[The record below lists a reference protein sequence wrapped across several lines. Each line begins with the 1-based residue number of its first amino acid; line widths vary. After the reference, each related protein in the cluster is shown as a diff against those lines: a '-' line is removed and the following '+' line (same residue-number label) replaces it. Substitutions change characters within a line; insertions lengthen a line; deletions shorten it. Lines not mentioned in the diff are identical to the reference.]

1 MDMKALLK
9 KANDNFKETRD
20 TPAIS
25 DGVYICQMQ
34 SCAAALSNS
43 GGIMIKREHLIL
55 EGPSA
60 NEVVRDSIYIGPPG
74 QLNRIGVRQ
83 ASVFCKIMGHPMDEL
98 TELEDVCAAIA
109 NDAPTYQATV
119 KNQTGTDFYNV
130 TVTKLVDA
138 AGAAPAEAAS
148 ADAEAPTSSE
158 EWAVDDQVK
167 FTDGETNTEHTATI
181 KAIQETT
188 VHAEIE
194 DGTLVEVD
202 KGSLTRVDA
211 EAPAEEDA
219 ERVELLAFITSH
231 GCEGA
236 TDESTVEQLK
246 EVILGYEYKASENTP
261 EENALLK
268 KLGAKFEA
276 EAVKKALPKPTPKP
290 APKASVKPA
299 PKPTPKPA
307 PKQAP
312 KVTKPTPKKK

>member
-1 MDMKALLK
+1 
-9 KANDNFKETRD
+9 
-20 TPAIS
+20 
-25 DGVYICQMQ
+25 
-34 SCAAALSNS
+34 
-43 GGIMIKREHLIL
+43 MIKREHLIL

-83 ASVFCKIMGHPMDEL
+83 ASVFCKIMGHPMEEL

-138 AGAAPAEAAS
+138 AGAAPAETAS
-148 ADAEAPTSSE
+148 ADAEAPTSGE

-202 KGSLTRVDA
+202 KGSLTRVEGEA
-211 EAPAEEDA
+211 APEAPAEEDA

-276 EAVKKALPKPTPKP
+276 EAVKKALPKPAPKLATKAPVKAPTKPAFKPVPKP
-290 APKASVKPA
+290 
-299 PKPTPKPA
+299 
-307 PKQAP
+307 AP
-312 KVTKPTPKKK
+312 KVTKPATKKK